1 MAHLDTGTLPHR
13 GEALIKENYE
23 NTFAKQCRR
32 SAQMGVLLLMGCAL
46 LYEEIN
52 KIDGPLG
59 EIQVNRG
66 HVGKFW
72 SSDTGGNAQKCTQ

>member
-1 MAHLDTGTLPHR
+1 
-13 GEALIKENYE
+13 
-23 NTFAKQCRR
+23 
-32 SAQMGVLLLMGCAL
+32 MGVLLLMGCAL